1 MNLVTVDMLLERS
14 KVLKNKEKKIK
25 IEVFELGGIIEFNI
39 PTRDEVLEVFSS
51 SFKDMDSEIV
61 YNNCELFKDDK
72 LQTALECMEPF
83 EVVSKVLKART
94 IKAIAETL
102 LEKAG
107 FSKNISETIKVIGEE
122 VKN

>member
-25 IEVFELGGIIEFNI
+25 IEVFELDGIIELNI

-51 SFKDMDSEIV
+51 SSKDLDSEIV

-72 LQTALECMEPF
+72 LQTALNCMEPS
-83 EVVSKVLKART
+83 EAVPKVLEART

-107 FSKNISETIKVIGEE
+107 FSKNISETIKVIGED

>member
-51 SFKDMDSEIV
+51 SSEDMDSEIV
-61 YNNCELFKDDK
+61 YNNCELFKDNK
-72 LQTALECMEPF
+72 LQTALSCMEPF
-83 EVVSKVLKART
+83 EVVPKVLEART
-94 IKAIAETL
+94 IRAIAETL

-107 FSKNISETIKVIGEE
+107 FSKNIPETIKVIGED